1 MELMC
6 VMHKKTP
13 SSETSGTVLPW
24 NMPMYRIGDYAK
36 YLGVTPD
43 FLKHYEQFRFVS
55 SETKGNGYRYYPF
68 GQSYKIL
75 ECMRLRNYGM
85 SLRDIDVALVD
96 DDPDTLMEKL
106 DARVC
111 AIEQQI
117 RFEQAIVQEH
127 RQMREWYAQMKDKDE
142 DWFVAQSEEMLFLPH
157 TSRRN
162 FLKDSRIYDI
172 LGDWLALMPLVKSCM
187 RVPMPTDFSSPLED
201 YAWGLLVPASVAEA
215 FSLPLNDAVLRLPPR
230 KTFFYHFSGKTWPQL
245 NPQDLLHS
253 GVYKKLS
260 ELSLS
265 PTDDIYMT
273 MYMYTHINSD
283 SLRFGYYAVP
293 IA

>member
-1 MELMC
+1 MKQD
-6 VMHKKTP
+6 HGP
-13 SSETSGTVLPW
+13 STGKSAQTLPW
-24 NMPMYRIGDYAK
+24 NTPMYRIGDYAK

-43 FLKHYEQFRFVS
+43 FLKHYEQFRVVS
-55 SETKGNGYRYYPF
+55 SEPKENGYRYYPF

-96 DDPDTLMEKL
+96 DDPDAVMEKL
-106 DARVC
+106 DARVE
-111 AIEQQI
+111 AIERQI
-117 RFEQAIVQEH
+117 LFEQAIVREH
-127 RQMREWYAQMKDKDE
+127 KQMRQWYAQMKGKEE
-142 DWFVAQSEEMLFLPH
+142 DWFVAESEEMLFLPH

-172 LGDWLALMPLVKSCM
+172 LSDWLALMPLVKSSMC
-187 RVPMPTDFSSPLED
+187 VPMPADFNQPLED
-201 YAWGLLVPASVAEA
+201 YAWGLLIPVSVAEA

-253 GVYKKLS
+253 DVYKKMSQLG
-260 ELSLS
+260 LTPAGDL
-265 PTDDIYMT
+265 YMV
-273 MYMYTHINSD
+273 MHMYTHINTD

-293 IA
+293 IE